1 MAERLTFR
9 PEQVGDE
16 PRIFNLV
23 ARAFPSDA
31 EASLVD
37 NVRRSRRLTLSL
49 VAVEGNEILGHIAF
63 SPVTLN
69 GEQIYDRQIGWGLAP
84 VATAPERQRQGIAAR
99 LIELG
104 LELAKRSGVRTVVV
118 LGSPAYYSRFG
129 FQPARLWNL
138 RDEYQGGDAFQ
149 ALELIPGSF
158 PAGRGLIQYAPE
170 FGVFG

>member
-16 PRIFNLV
+16 PRIFKLV

-37 NVRRSRRLTLSL
+37 NLRRSRRLTLSL
-49 VAVEGNEILGHIAF
+49 VAVEGNEILGHVAF

-69 GEQIYDRQIGWGLAP
+69 GEQINDRQIGWGLAP

-99 LIELG
+99 LIEHS
-104 LELAKRSGVRTVVV
+104 LEFARRTGIPTVVV
-118 LGSPAYYSRFG
+118 LGDPAYYSRFG

-158 PAGRGLIQYAPE
+158 PAGGGLIQYAPE
-170 FGVFG
+170 FGLFG